1 MSKFKKFLNNKNP
14 GTGLYIFV
22 WFVAIGLGNIATT
35 LVDSYIAV
43 TFINSVSD
51 LTLQFFYIIF
61 SIETV
66 IFVAVVIFVY
76 KKFPNIKIS
85 KVAVWYYVLNFLGTG
100 RTFGGIKDDLEG
112 LNTGIDLGSIAIFIM
127 CMWIANCLIFRQ
139 YFRKTKQ
146 W

>member
-1 MSKFKKFLNNKNP
+1 MSKFKKFLNNKKP

-22 WFVAIGLGNIATT
+22 YTVAMGLANIVRT
-35 LVDSYIAV
+35 LVDSYFAV

-51 LTLQFFYIIF
+51 ITLQYFYIIF
-61 SIETV
+61 SIETA

-85 KVAVWYYVLNFLGTG
+85 KVAVWYYVLNFLGIGSTFTG
-100 RTFGGIKDDLEG
+100 IEYYLEG
-112 LNTGIDLGSIAIFIM
+112 LNTGIDLGSIAIFIF
-127 CMWIANCLIFRQ
+127 CLWIANCLIFRQ

-146 W
+146 G

>member
-1 MSKFKKFLNNKNP
+1 MSKFKKFLNNKKP

-22 WFVAIGLGNIATT
+22 YVVAMGLANIVTT
-35 LVDSYIAV
+35 LVDSYFAV
-43 TFINSVSD
+43 TFINSVSGI
-51 LTLQFFYIIF
+51 TLQFFYIIF

-100 RTFGGIKDDLEG
+100 RTFTGIEDDLEG

-127 CMWIANCLIFRQ
+127 CLWIANCLIFRQ

>member
-1 MSKFKKFLNNKNP
+1 MGKFKKFLNNKKP

-22 WFVAIGLGNIATT
+22 YTVAMGLANIVTT
-35 LVDSYIAV
+35 LVDSYFAV

-51 LTLQFFYIIF
+51 KTLQFFYIIF
-61 SIETV
+61 SIETA

-100 RTFGGIKDDLEG
+100 LDFSGIEDNLEG

>member
-1 MSKFKKFLNNKNP
+1 MGKFKKFLNNKKP
-14 GTGLYIFV
+14 DTGLYIFV
-22 WFVAIGLGNIATT
+22 YTVAMGLANIVRT
-35 LVDSYIAV
+35 LVDSYFAV

-51 LTLQFFYIIF
+51 ITLQYFYIIF
-61 SIETV
+61 SIETA

>member
-1 MSKFKKFLNNKNP
+1 MGKFKKFLNNKKP

-22 WFVAIGLGNIATT
+22 YTVAMGLANIVQT
-35 LVDSYIAV
+35 LVDSYFAV
-43 TFINSVSD
+43 TFINSVSGI
-51 LTLQFFYIIF
+51 TLQLFYIIF

-85 KVAVWYYVLNFLGTG
+85 KVAVWYYVLNLLGTG
-100 RTFGGIKDDLEG
+100 QTFGGIKDDLES

>member
-1 MSKFKKFLNNKNP
+1 MGKFKKFLNNKKP

-22 WFVAIGLGNIATT
+22 YTVAMGLANIVTT
-35 LVDSYIAV
+35 LADSYFAV

-51 LTLQFFYIIF
+51 ITLQYFYIIF
-61 SIETV
+61 SIETA

-100 RTFGGIKDDLEG
+100 ITFTGIEDDLEG

>member
-35 LVDSYIAV
+35 LVDSYIAI

-51 LTLQFFYIIF
+51 ITLQLLYIAI
-61 SIETV
+61 SIETA
-66 IFVAVVIFVY
+66 IFIAIVIFVY

-112 LNTGIDLGSIAIFIM
+112 LNTGIDFGSIAIFLI
-127 CMWIANCLIFRQ
+127 CMYVANCLIFRQ

>member
-51 LTLQFFYIIF
+51 LTLQLLYIAI
-61 SIETV
+61 SIETAIFIAIV
-66 IFVAVVIFVY
+66 IFIY

-85 KVAVWYYVLNFLGTG
+85 KVAVWYYVLNLLGTG

-139 YFRKTKQ
+139 YFRKTNQ

>member
-1 MSKFKKFLNNKNP
+1 MSKFKKFLNNKKP

-35 LVDSYIAV
+35 LVDSYIAI
-43 TFINSVSD
+43 TFVNSVSD
-51 LTLQFFYIIF
+51 ITLQLLYIAI
-61 SIETV
+61 SIETA
-66 IFVAVVIFVY
+66 IFIAIVIFVY

-112 LNTGIDLGSIAIFIM
+112 LNTGIDFGSIAIFLL
-127 CMWIANCLIFRQ
+127 CAYLANCIIFRQ

>member
-1 MSKFKKFLNNKNP
+1 MGKFKKFLNNKKP

-22 WFVAIGLGNIATT
+22 YTVAMGLANIVTT
-35 LVDSYIAV
+35 LVDSYFTV
-43 TFINSVSD
+43 TFLNSVSD
-51 LTLQFFYIIF
+51 ITLQYIYIIS
-61 SIETV
+61 SIETA

-100 RTFGGIKDDLEG
+100 GSVTGIEDNLEG

-127 CMWIANCLIFRQ
+127 CLWIANCLIFRQ